1 MHKSKLT
8 MAERQNIR
16 HDTIKVLKENAGKI
30 SSDINHT
37 NIFLGQ
43 SPKNI
48 EIKTKINQWD
58 LIKLTSFGTAKGT
71 IKK

>member
-1 MHKSKLT
+1 
-8 MAERQNIR
+8 MAERKNIR

-43 SPKNI
+43 SPKTM
-48 EIKTKINQWD
+48 EIKQKINKWD
-58 LIKLTSFGTAKGT
+58 LVKLISFCTAKKT
-71 IKK
+71 INKAKR